1 MWGDHPPL
9 VTFSTRE
16 EILFYQRIKHAG
28 EVTSSVS
35 SQGLHCT
42 STSIMKVFATLLAC
56 AAMVSA
62 RNLKLDEL
70 DVGFCGE

>member
-1 MWGDHPPL
+1 MVWFAWSPICNVMWGDHPPL

-35 SQGLHCT
+35 SQGLT
-42 STSIMKVFATLLAC
+42 APAPAS
-56 AAMVSA
+56 
-62 RNLKLDEL
+62 
-70 DVGFCGE
+70 